1 MELWL
6 LNAMG
11 MIGFWWQG
19 AEWQKSQSSNQNSRT
34 PRDLQHCLVDHAF
47 PRTKIV
53 REFIKVLLYLYKQK
67 ALRLM
72 NRSLA
77 SVIKLKSHSLSS
89 NSQTWASSPTE
100 SLGPWR
106 KSLLH
111 CQKFTLSEMYFPPH
125 LLQKYLWLFTR
136 VTMAWGR
143 RNNQTLQGLWDSGSK
158 LAVIPGSLKCHCGP
172 PVSLEV

>member
-1 MELWL
+1 MELWF

-19 AEWQKSQSSNQNSRT
+19 SEWQKSQSSTQNSLT

-67 ALRLM
+67 ALSLM
-72 NRSLA
+72 NISLA

-100 SLGPWR
+100 SHWVLEE
-106 KSLLH
+106 KACYTVKNLH
-111 CQKFTLSEMYFPPH
+111 CQKCISLPTFSKSTSDY
-125 LLQKYLWLFTR
+125 LLEWLCIGEGEIIRLCRDYGT
-136 VTMAWGR
+136 V
-143 RNNQTLQGLWDSGSK
+143 GLNWQ
-158 LAVIPGSLKCHCGP
+158 
-172 PVSLEV
+172 